1 MEYVTDHNSLQK
13 LILVEEH
20 DKEDVLTSTD
30 GPRLIVI
37 QNRSPFGQ
45 IYYKVRLLSDSQT
58 TLNPMRTLLPFSPLL
73 QEVSSGV
80 ITSGADAPNRAVL
93 VRKLLRFMLYILVI
107 IQTN

>member
-1 MEYVTDHNSLQK
+1 VIYTADHSNASK
-13 LILVEEH
+13 ILVEEH

-45 IYYKVRLLSDSQT
+45 IYYKARLLSDSHT
-58 TLNPMRTLLPFSPLL
+58 TLNPIRTLFPFSPLL

-80 ITSGADAPNRAVL
+80 IASGADAPYGIEG
-93 VRKLLRFMLYILVI
+93 K
-107 IQTN
+107 